1 MSRTFDD
8 SLAADIENTFLNVN
22 EFAVTVS
29 IGRGVHTTTGV
40 AAIVAMK
47 EDEVVGPNRMGTG
60 IRKRNYR
67 IRASQ
72 YKVNGVVVEPRQ
84 GDVITETLKSG
95 GTLVG
100 QVLPEPG
107 QQCFEYD
114 SSGTLLLVRT
124 KQSQ

>member
-1 MSRTFDD
+1 MPRTFDD
-8 SLAADIENTFLNVN
+8 SLAADVENTFLNVN

-29 IGRGVHTTTGV
+29 IGRREFTTTGV

-47 EDEVVGPNRMGTG
+47 EDEVFGEDGIGTG
-60 IRKRNYR
+60 VRKRNYR

-72 YKVNGVVVEPRQ
+72 YRINGVVVEPRA

-100 QVLPEPG
+100 QVLPDAN
-107 QQCFEYD
+107 QDCFDYD
-114 SSGTLLLVRT
+114 SSGSMLLVRT
-124 KQSQ
+124 KKIQ